1 MNNII
6 FDLGGVILNLDYQE
20 TVRAFKKIIPNLDDS
35 TFYGKENQLEF
46 FSLYETGKITT
57 QDFLARFN
65 SQYNSQL
72 SLEEFKKAWNAMLF
86 DIPKSRLNLL
96 SSLKPKRLFLLS
108 NINEIHEDAVGDL
121 TPYFE
126 KVYYSHRIGLRKP
139 NPEIFKL
146 VLKENNLD
154 LHDTLFIDDSEQ
166 HIRGAQS
173 IGLQSIH
180 LKKPL
185 TIEDLQELK

>member
-1 MNNII
+1 MKNII

-20 TVRAFKKIIPNLDDS
+20 TVRAFKKKIPDLDDS
-35 TFYGKENQLEF
+35 TFYGKEHQLDF
-46 FSLYETGKITT
+46 FSLYEIGKITT
-57 QDFLARFN
+57 NDFLNRFN
-65 SQYNSQL
+65 SHYQSQF

-86 DIPKSRLNLL
+86 DIPESRLNLIK
-96 SSLKPKRLFLLS
+96 SLKSKRLFLLS
-108 NINEIHEDAVGDL
+108 NINEIHEEAVGDL

-126 KVYYSHRIGLRKP
+126 RVYFSHRIGLRKP

-154 LHDTLFIDDSEQ
+154 IHDTLFIDDSEQ

-173 IGLQSIH
+173 IGLKSIH